1 MDQLRL
7 LQIWLSLVSVARAL
21 VVQPV
26 VSGLTLTEPSVLP
39 NQSSSIDHP
48 NRTWLHSDKSTNNLA
63 VFCDGYQYGRDL
75 LAADCRDALTG
86 IPRMTQELRFGERSA
101 DPSTWDV
108 GLPSRQIG
116 GKVVASKL
124 SLLSPPSC
132 LTFPQYGDFARLNWS
147 SSLAGHPLLL
157 PHLMCLKLLSPY

>member
-1 MDQLRL
+1 MDQTRL
-7 LQIWLSLVSVARAL
+7 LQIWLSLVSIARAL
-21 VVQPV
+21 VIQPV
-26 VSGLTLTEPSVLP
+26 VSGLTLTEPTVLP
-39 NQSSSIDHP
+39 NRSSSIDHP
-48 NRTWLHSDKSTNNLA
+48 SRTWLHSDMSTNKLSI
-63 VFCDGYQYGRDL
+63 FCDGEQYGRNL

-86 IPRMTQELRFGERSA
+86 IPRLTQELRFGERSA

-132 LTFPQYGDFARLNWS
+132 LTFSQYEDFARLNWS

-157 PHLMCLKLLSPY
+157 PHVMYLKLLSLY